1 MVRETVSI
9 IMPAYNASATIE
21 QAVNSVIDQDFK
33 DWHLYIIDDASH
45 DNTFELAGKF
55 QDERITVI
63 KNRNNKGVAE
73 SRNIALN
80 ICKGNYVAFIDS
92 DDMWIKNKLSLQM
105 EKLEDGWDLVC
116 SNFITFSNEKEYIN
130 ARISPEIITYDM
142 MLKSRAYCI
151 QECLAKYRVNE
162 HSLSSNKIKA
172 IAWQWNIYRKNR
184 RLSFLHSIKYI
195 IYYFFHALLKRV

>member
-116 SNFITFSNEKEYIN
+116 
-130 ARISPEIITYDM
+130 
-142 MLKSRAYCI
+142 
-151 QECLAKYRVNE
+151 
-162 HSLSSNKIKA
+162 
-172 IAWQWNIYRKNR
+172 
-184 RLSFLHSIKYI
+184 
-195 IYYFFHALLKRV
+195 